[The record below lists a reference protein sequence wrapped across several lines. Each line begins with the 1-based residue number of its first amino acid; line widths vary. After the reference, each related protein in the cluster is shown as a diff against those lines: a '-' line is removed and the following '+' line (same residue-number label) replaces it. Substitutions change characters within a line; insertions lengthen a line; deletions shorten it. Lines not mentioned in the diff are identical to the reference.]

1 MLSHSSLRFKGRESL
16 DCRSTKEILTI
27 FYLPQPSSF
36 LLASIV
42 SDENSAIIAIIV
54 SLSCNMLFSPV
65 FKTLLLF
72 LVCRCMTT
80 VYLAVIFFL
89 FILLEV
95 YWIFLSVSLCF
106 PVNLGNFCCYF
117 LLPFVPPPFSL
128 STPQV
133 TEYLLT
139 FSSFFPFFSDWIISI
154 NLSSRF

>member
-80 VYLAVIFFL
+80 VYLAVIFFFIYLAWGLLNFFVCKFMFSSKFGKFLLL
-89 FILLEV
+89 FSSSFCSPSILSI
-95 YWIFLSVSLCF
+95 YSTGNWIPAHIFL
-106 PVNLGNFCCYF
+106 
-117 LLPFVPPPFSL
+117 
-128 STPQV
+128 
-133 TEYLLT
+133 
-139 FSSFFPFFSDWIISI
+139 FFPLLFWLDNFY
-154 NLSSRF
+154 